1 MKLQFKT
8 IDYKTLGG
16 GDDEYIIKMED
27 FAKAKNVR
35 IRSSSDGRPGVVW
48 DPKRPNIVKLRGGL
62 MVNGNY
68 EHGYFKVSR
77 EMISTTIFLR
87 GGW

>member
-8 IDYKTLGG
+8 IDYKTLG
-16 GDDEYIIKMED
+16 EEEHTIKMED

-35 IRSSSDGRPGVVW
+35 IRGQKPNGEESGKPGVVW
-48 DPKRPNIVKLRGGL
+48 DSKKPNCVRIKGGL

-68 EHGYFKVSR
+68 EHGFYKVGD
-77 EMISTTIFLR
+77 ELV
-87 GGW
+87 